1 MQMNLGENT
10 KSYER
15 WFIWVLEEKEL
26 F

>member
-15 WFIWVLEEKEL
+15 WLIWVLEEKEL
-26 F
+26 

>member
-15 WFIWVLEEKEL
+15 WLLWVLEEKEL
-26 F
+26 